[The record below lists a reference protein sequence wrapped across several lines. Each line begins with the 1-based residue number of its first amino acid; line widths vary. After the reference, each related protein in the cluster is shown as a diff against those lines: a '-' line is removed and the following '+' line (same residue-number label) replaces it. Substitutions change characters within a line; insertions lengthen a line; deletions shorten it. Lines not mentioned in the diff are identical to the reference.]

1 MDEAE
6 ERRIWKR
13 DAAVRGLPGAAPPA
27 GGTPAADPRRSDA
40 AGLGGAGSEESGYLC
55 SVGAGLVPARR
66 RAPGARAA
74 ARAAPTA
81 QGRGG
86 SSQRHVQHHHE
97 QEARHDSQG
106 AGVGVLPQVGLGDE
120 LLHHHIHHGS
130 GGEGQ

>member
-13 DAAVRGLPGAAPPA
+13 DAAELRRSEVYPALLRLRAALR
-27 GGTPAADPRRSDA
+27 AADPRRSDA

-74 ARAAPTA
+74 ARAGPYRT
-81 QGRGG
+81 G
-86 SSQRHVQHHHE
+86 
-97 QEARHDSQG
+97 
-106 AGVGVLPQVGLGDE
+106 
-120 LLHHHIHHGS
+120 
-130 GGEGQ
+130 